1 MSQCSELIGQMKIAN
16 YREKQQLF
24 AMLLQTLERNRK
36 VFSKEDEEALLTFA
50 YGETENMCR
59 DIPNCATYRE
69 KTDIFDCADS
79 LFGIIVTLDG
89 TPDRLP
95 NEKALKL
102 RALVETIRPQR
113 YIENAVENVFKQKTI
128 TETEIT
134 QLLYW
139 AGQTDDEY
147 QKGILFLWLLKHR
160 NDFNKLNGKA
170 RLQLSDYM
178 ASEILRLMA
187 IDNEDAKGVLELLAA
202 LCSEFPTEK
211 TISALLKLLKLGHN
225 NINYHAVATLF
236 SLGRDVPQ
244 NAIEDLARD
253 LEYAHLTYYTLQR
266 HRKTELFPVEY
277 ATEEYLAKSDM
288 VHWLT
293 YPTELGKAPD
303 AIEYIGKIKK
313 LFSKE
318 VFHVFKFRS
327 DSDTLDDGLKN
338 KWLIGWSS
346 NEGGTFSNFDE
357 FAPFEQGTTEK
368 TLKLIK
374 KKIIG

>member
-1 MSQCSELIGQMKIAN
+1 MSKCNELIGQMKIAN

-24 AMLLQTLERNRK
+24 AMLLRTVKRSRR

-69 KTDIFDCADS
+69 KTVIFDCANA

-89 TPDRLP
+89 PPERLP
-95 NEKALKL
+95 DEKSLKL
-102 RALVETIRPQR
+102 RALVETIRAQR
-113 YIENAVENVFKQKTI
+113 YMENAVDGAFKQKAV

-139 AGQTDDEY
+139 AGQTGDEY
-147 QKGILFLWLLKHR
+147 QKGILFLWLLR
-160 NDFNKLNGKA
+160 YRSDFHKLNGKA
-170 RLQLSDYM
+170 RLRLSDYM
-178 ASEILRLMA
+178 AAEILRLMTV
-187 IDNEDAKGVLELLAA
+187 DSEDAREVLELLAM
-202 LCSEFPTEK
+202 LCLEFPTEK
-211 TISALLKLLKLGHN
+211 TTSALLELLQLGHN
-225 NINYHAVATLF
+225 RINHHAVATLCG
-236 SLGRDVPQ
+236 LGREVPQ
-244 NAIEDLARD
+244 TVIDGLAQD
-253 LEYAHLTYYTLQR
+253 LEYAHLTYYTLLR
-266 HRKTELFPVEY
+266 HGKSNLFPQEY
-277 ATEEYLAKSDM
+277 TTEEYLAKSNM

-293 YPTELGKAPD
+293 YPTELGKVPD
-303 AIEYIGKIKK
+303 AIEYIGKVKK

-327 DSDTLDDGLKN
+327 DSDTLDDSLKN

-346 NEGGTFSNFDE
+346 NQGGTFSNFDE
-357 FAPFEQGTTEK
+357 YAPFAQETTEK

-374 KKIIG
+374 KKLIG

>member
-1 MSQCSELIGQMKIAN
+1 MSQCSELISQMKAAD

-24 AMLLQTLERNRK
+24 AMLLQTVERNRR

-50 YGETENMCR
+50 YAETENMCR

-69 KTDIFDCADS
+69 KTVIFDCANS
-79 LFGIIVTLDG
+79 LFGMIVTLDG
-89 TPDRLP
+89 PPDRLP
-95 NEKALKL
+95 DEKSLKL
-102 RALVETIRPQR
+102 RVLVETIRPQR
-113 YIENAVENVFKQKTI
+113 YIENAVDNAFKQKTV

-139 AGQTDDEY
+139 AGQTDDEC
-147 QKGILFLWLLKHR
+147 QKGILFLWLLR
-160 NDFNKLNGKA
+160 YRSDFHKLNGKA

-178 ASEILRLMA
+178 AAEILRLMA
-187 IDNEDAKGVLELLAA
+187 IDNEDAREVLELLST
-202 LCSEFPTEK
+202 LCLEFPTEK
-211 TISALLKLLKLGHN
+211 TTSALLELIKLGHN
-225 NINYHAVATLF
+225 NINYHAVTTLCG
-236 SLGRDVPQ
+236 LGRDVPKTVID
-244 NAIEDLARD
+244 ALAQD
-253 LEYAHLTYYTLQR
+253 LEYAHLTYYTLLR
-266 HRKTELFPVEY
+266 HGKSQLFPAQF
-277 ATEEYLAKSDM
+277 ATEEYLAKSNM

-357 FAPFEQGTTEK
+357 FAPFEQETIEK
-368 TLKLIK
+368 TLKRIK
-374 KKIIG
+374 KKLIG